1 MSRVG
6 TGGCVTG
13 PDACGESTVRD
24 LPRVPTAALSSV
36 AAVPRVLRQ
45 PDLDVNLRSD
55 CQRDTAERREIDLRW
70 TLRWRVIASRNLMRS
85 GHGCL
90 RQRQRGEL
98 RASGGGGCL
107 ATGRKTDDG
116 H

>member
-24 LPRVPTAALSSV
+24 LPRVPTAALSPV

-55 CQRDTAERREIDLRW
+55 CQRDAAERREVDLRW
-70 TLRWRVIASRNLMRS
+70 TLRRRVITGRNLVRS
-85 GHGCL
+85 GHGRL

-98 RASGGGGCL
+98 RAGGGRGCL
-107 ATGRKTDDG
+107 GTGRKTDDG
-116 H
+116 Y